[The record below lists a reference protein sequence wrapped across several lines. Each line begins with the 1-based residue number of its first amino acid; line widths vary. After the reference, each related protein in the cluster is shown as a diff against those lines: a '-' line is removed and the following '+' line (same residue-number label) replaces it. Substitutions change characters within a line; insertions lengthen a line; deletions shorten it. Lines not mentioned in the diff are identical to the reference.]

1 LSVKPDLIPQFL
13 NVADFEVDDPI
24 TINFSFLKNI
34 AEYRLFANAKISDF
48 SMGATQSSEVGRWR
62 P

>member
-13 NVADFEVDDPI
+13 NVADFEVDDP
-24 TINFSFLKNI
+24 INFSFLKNI

-48 SMGATQSSEVGRWR
+48 SMGATQSFEVGRWR